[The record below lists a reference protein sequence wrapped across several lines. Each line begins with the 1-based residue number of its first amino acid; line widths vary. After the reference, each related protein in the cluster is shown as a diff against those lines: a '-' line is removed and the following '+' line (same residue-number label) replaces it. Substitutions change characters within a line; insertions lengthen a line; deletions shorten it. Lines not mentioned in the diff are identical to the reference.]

1 MKRLILTLIFLTLST
16 GCVAL
21 QPECPE
27 LFDMGTPSN
36 DDTKVLEIWV

>member
-1 MKRLILTLIFLTLST
+1 MERLIVILILMTLST

-27 LFDMGTPSN
+27 LFDMGTPN
-36 DDTKVLEIWV
+36 DDTRVLEIWV